1 MVPRLGKNL
10 LPRAFFRRNH
20 NSGCYPLFIEIPKL
34 VLHLC
39 EFFKSSPWIF
49 ISFKQNDRDR
59 YGYWL
64 IIGLWFMKKW
74 KNCQSLKQ
82 LTMADSKE
90 IEATFLYKLAEK
102 QVNFMLY
109 NFF

>member
-1 MVPRLGKNL
+1 
-10 LPRAFFRRNH
+10 
-20 NSGCYPLFIEIPKL
+20 
-34 VLHLC
+34 
-39 EFFKSSPWIF
+39 
-49 ISFKQNDRDR
+49 
-59 YGYWL
+59 
-64 IIGLWFMKKW
+64 MKKW